1 MTAETTPLPN
11 RATHDERGLGPARSN
26 HRGPIRAKVL
36 ASTGQDI
43 SRCNHCDLC
52 EKYMGEG
59 MDLTIGEILQAANRN
74 DESVLASK
82 SLWNSDTLLERK
94 LHCQAGIDI
103 ASVLLALIRVAQDY
117 GIDGPVK

>member
-1 MTAETTPLPN
+1 MTTQSSPQSS
-11 RATHDERGLGPARSN
+11 RRTHTERGFGPARSN
-26 HRGPIRAKVL
+26 HRGPIKAKVL

-43 SRCNHCDLC
+43 SACNHCDLC
-52 EKYMGEG
+52 EKYLGEG

-74 DESVLASK
+74 DESVLACQT
-82 SLWNSDTLLERK
+82 LWNSDALLERK

-117 GIDGPVK
+117 GINGPVK